1 MAGERKLQA
10 LLQWSVEK
18 DSLNATVKALLPLKT
33 ELKEIDRLVAKIS
46 ASMAKI
52 KTPTTSSASGKSSS
66 SSSTEISRETSK
78 IKESLQAQAE
88 AADDAAQALGEV
100 YDALPQHVKAAVD
113 KIIQETG
120 RAVVAIRE
128 LKREFKVTLEDNSV
142 AKISKTPPPPPRK
155 SEPIALEKPTV
166 SGDLSQTA
174 GIAELIANK
183 TEEVNTEASKVAQTF
198 NEVEGQAKEAAAA
211 VENIAQQTA
220 RATAEAK
227 KLTKEE
233 LDDKL
238 RTVGGSRLKLDKY
251 LSPENNRLVSD
262 LQGAWN
268 DLRGD
273 DRVNDP
279 WLKSIKEIFPLL
291 SDAEKVA
298 FGITDEMYKAAYG
311 AETFDQKVRGGVDA
325 IKEAIQNAK
334 TLAQEASKVAQT
346 EADANAYKPKFE
358 RDQTRGGDFGD
369 GFLNT
374 QQLEGMEAEIRD
386 SVLSNLTQSE
396 RAALGYR
403 EAVEQVSEASSEASK
418 AQSIL
423 DDEIKSVAEKAEKG
437 KLSLEEYLALLTKI
451 SQTKNLNTPEAAT
464 YLDQTGIKVPT
475 AAMRKFL
482 GQSAET
488 GDKKDERLKVEY
500 AIERALDKQ
509 AASLQDQLSE
519 EEKIWAVIKRI
530 ASTLGE
536 TTRESAQLLSNYQ
549 GVSKETQ
556 KIAAKIG
563 ENPATVT
570 QAKNARLASE
580 AAKFAADGTRQN
592 ASEQERLANVV
603 NAVGKALKMT
613 TAEAA
618 RYVAKMKEGGGKSA
632 EELEK
637 ITRKAN
643 EAKKAIGGM
652 AGMQFGIAGFTTTMI
667 GAQIEQFVKPFFQLP
682 QKFAEY
688 AGTSN
693 TNAREWLQTMGQVEQ
708 AQMRIAQTVAKA
720 ILPAMEKFADW
731 VTEAAAWAED
741 NPEWI
746 KALTD
751 GATILL
757 GAAIALKAAGFA
769 LSAIGTAQNLTGL
782 ITSQLAK
789 AGVGTAIGAGAST
802 ALLPTILAL
811 LPAVLLAG
819 LAYFGLSKL
828 SLSKLGVEGHDPNK
842 SILEEGT
849 KAGAQF
855 TTLAAGGLTGLFSL
869 MTGGTLEEARAA
881 MTRTIMGIGE
891 LTGAVDDLGSA
902 SEQAAQKTD
911 ADKIIPPDNIVKG
924 IASLLEQLVK
934 LETQYEEER
943 NKLIEDAGK
952 ERVDL
957 EKEYEQ
963 QRKELIEDFNAR
975 LAELY
980 AGYLDQVQDA
990 TENYAKTERRAE
1002 EDYYRRRML
1011 AAQEFGK
1018 EMERLEQDHQDRL
1031 EKMRRDHLFNV
1042 EMLVA
1047 SRDALGL
1054 AREMRRYEEERAQ
1067 EEANHEKEARRRNE
1081 DFADRIKQMEEEFAI
1096 ERARRREDFE
1106 DRLREIEEDY
1116 QRQKAKLAQQQAD
1129 RLAELARQQE
1139 EENKM
1144 FGENL
1149 EEQLKLLDERYA
1161 KEREQMEKQIADQI
1175 LLAES
1180 LGLTAQNIQLIYDT
1194 AVEYF
1199 SRLQTLRNQVL
1210 SSLNYR
1216 GYGGGLPGTGVPGA
1230 AGYGE
1235 GRSAGTKS
1243 TTIGFATGGYSYK
1256 SGLYALSEDNTRE
1269 FVLSNPTVKAL
1280 EKAGGHLT
1288 QDKVLAMTHRGVS
1301 PSGGEV
1307 MVRVDQNN
1315 WRIEGALTVAEKRAL
1330 MKEVHEATYQAVK
1343 GVNRR

>member
-10 LLQWSVEK
+10 LLQWSVK
-18 DSLNATVKALLPLKT
+18 KGSLDKTVKALLPLKT
-33 ELKEIDRLVAKIS
+33 ELGEIDRLVNQISKSMMALGTGKVRTLTSEMDQLKQTLKGVETTAERVASTVAKVSTKKKGS
-46 ASMAKI
+46 AS
-52 KTPTTSSASGKSSS
+52 
-66 SSSTEISRETSK
+66 
-78 IKESLQAQAE
+78 QAE
-88 AADDAAQALGEV
+88 S
-100 YDALPQHVKAAVD
+100 VKL
-113 KIIQETG
+113 ET
-120 RAVVAIRE
+120 
-128 LKREFKVTLEDNSV
+128 
-142 AKISKTPPPPPRK
+142 
-155 SEPIALEKPTV
+155 PTV
-166 SGDLSQTA
+166 SGDLSKTA
-174 GIAELIANK
+174 GIAEIIANK
-183 TEEVNTEASKVAQTF
+183 TEEVK
-198 NEVEGQAKEAAAA
+198 NELKQAAVEGNKTAAA
-211 VENIAQQTA
+211 VENIAQ
-220 RATAEAK
+220 ATAHAVAETQKLVGEQK
-227 KLTKEE
+227 KFGTNRANYTKATDFDKAVKELPSLTDAQKAQINKIYANDPGTSSSRYQFVDFDKRVNEVAQV
-233 LDDKL
+233 LDDVQRKQ
-238 RTVGGSRLKLDKY
+238 LKIFELTDKTA
-251 LSPENNRLVSD
+251 
-262 LQGAWN
+262 QAQT
-268 DLRGD
+268 
-273 DRVNDP
+273 RVNEAASGSGSQAAEVA
-279 WLKSIKEIFPLL
+279 KSTGKI
-291 SDAEKVA
+291 AEEA
-298 FGITDEMYKAAYG
+298 AKAAYHFEKIG
-311 AETFDQKVRGGVDA
+311 AGGKLNTKSGA
-325 IKEAIQNAK
+325 KAGEEAFSIDE
-334 TLAQEASKVAQT
+334 LGT
-346 EADANAYKPKFE
+346 EA
-358 RDQTRGGDFGD
+358 RDT
-369 GFLNT
+369 LLS
-374 QQLEGMEAEIRD
+374 QLSEEEA
-386 SVLSNLTQSE
+386 
-396 RAALGYR
+396 AALGYR
-403 EAVEQVSEASSEASK
+403 KVMDGIASSTTEASEAQNMLE
-418 AQSIL
+418 
-423 DDEIKSVAEKAEKG
+423 DEIKQVAEKAKRG
-437 KLSLEEYLALLTKI
+437 KLSLEEYLALINKI
-451 SQTKNLNTPEAAT
+451 ATGGKSIVDAAKIA
-464 YLDQTGIKVPT
+464 DQAGIAPPT
-475 AAMRKFL
+475 AASRKFL
-482 GQSAET
+482 GYQTET
-488 GDKKDERLKVEY
+488 GDEGEDRLKVEY

-530 ASTLGE
+530 ASTLSL
-536 TTRESAQLLSNYQ
+536 TTRESAQLLSNYK

-613 TAEAA
+613 TVEAA

-632 EELEK
+632 DELEK

-667 GAQIEQFVKPFFQLP
+667 GSQIEQFVKPFFQLP

-802 ALLPTILAL
+802 AILPTILAL

-849 KAGAQF
+849 KAGAQL

-1307 MVRVDQNN
+1307 TVRVDQNN